1 MQVATPMPSPAPHTL
16 SPSGPRLGPN
26 GLGSSD
32 ASPSPITNA
41 SPRRLRRSLR
51 LSGAAL
57 SSPQSSLNKENVGG
71 PPMNQPSTS
80 AKTLDVG
87 ISESDKLSSSPRVG
101 SPLSGSPALHS
112 SPLRSRSSPIR
123 TKSPLRRS
131 QMAQSDDIV
140 SSSDESDDS
149 TLVFFGK
156 PSSAEKKKR
165 VHYEQRVLEKR
176 LKHKDS
182 LDLARRRPISFNP
195 DDTMLVD
202 DQHAFGWSWNKPTP
216 TPSRTG
222 MMLLSSPTLSSAVA
236 DSPSKGR
243 SSTRNSSPDRLLMLL
258 DDDPAPHRPSSLD
271 VTRLKNLDTR
281 ESSEQASP
289 EATEESPAGP
299 ETTQLVKETEAPIQV
314 RLESQTVELKSID
327 KQDVNPFIVS
337 RNSPV
342 KDSAPKSPSK
352 PRTESPRRAE
362 SPVRLIET
370 LIGATMTHNR
380 DLASPMR
387 SPRRSPRL
395 SVRALQLSTSPTK
408 TTGSGLFFG
417 PSTPFQQSLAAQQA
431 TPFQQSTPFQQPAAV
446 QPVPPSTGLS
456 RFACLQNLSSFNR
469 AQETP
474 ANRALSMRMAHHAAL
489 PSPFI
494 SGGIFEPLAEALPIG
509 AATHETPSLSPLR
522 PLRAP
527 SSGQLTPS
535 PWKQSASVNEQA
547 VDADPNLRG
556 SSPSKAAP
564 VPGTPSV
571 RFVEPELHT
580 TPSRTGKTQ
589 NGETQG
595 ARTPSPS
602 KAQIIAD
609 VSRSLEQLAELQ
621 PEPQPSPA
629 PARNGAVSNMEMPS
643 TPPSAM
649 VESNTETPGPV
660 FRQTARRVPIH
671 QHEADFGVK
680 VSPEKLSYSP
690 RKAHA
695 NSSAR
700 TNDFGAKQERI
711 PARRVTVQSALA
723 ARKISGKQGEPSAPM
738 SARVPSVASKAARTA
753 SAGGSRIGSQATSL
767 SAAALSRT
775 VSVPAAPTSATTS
788 SATSGAATSGM
799 ATKQPATRLVASSQG
814 PSVAPKASRL
824 QRPASTTFGNPT
836 SSPSK
841 QTRSLSGL
849 PRPKLAPPT
858 ASAAQGAGPG
868 SRLPRPA
875 TLSAT
880 ANAARPTS
888 RPVPMAIARLA
899 PAQQGIHRAIAASAT
914 PKPQAASPVSGSSV
928 EAAPISEP
936 SNPAQD
942 EEMKDVALAA
952 PEPSVISPEAEVT
965 GARQPESQVIQAEEV
980 ASSSVPLRRQ
990 ISSSALRV
998 PAVRAEA
1005 DAQPEPVGQV
1015 LQTKTARSM
1024 GRAIETAPARTSS
1037 PIVAAP
1043 PARPPSS
1050 ARSAP
1055 PVMLDPEQQRLRC
1068 LAMQEKARNRTPK
1081 LMSSVSA
1088 PTSSDVEEPPS
1099 SEAGAAGSSPQANT
1113 VEQSFAGATGPT
1125 GAPSAAEALASKH
1138 AEAMDAASTTSAPS
1152 SAPGTA
1158 TGTAVTAST
1167 ITSSGRPLRSTR
1179 SASRPLTPSA
1189 TRVPP
1194 SRGRA
1199 LSLNDIIAARKID
1212 VPLSLTDQLRL
1223 ADTVNKKYNEKTLA
1237 RYKITKVQRP
1247 YERPPSPERHD
1258 HEPEACTIIDDSGSH
1273 RQGKGDL
1280 APYSTPIKGSIS
1292 TGDGSLD
1299 GRKCVRWYRPL
1310 FVGKGAQYGIRASE
1324 ARPALKPIQYELDR
1338 MGNKV
1343 ATGNSPKLSKGQS
1356 IVIYRNYFKGEPE
1369 PADD

>member
-1 MQVATPMPSPAPHTL
+1 MPSPAPHTL
-16 SPSGPRLGPN
+16 SPSRPRLGPD
-26 GLGSSD
+26 GVGSSD
-32 ASPSPITNA
+32 AKLSLITNA

-57 SSPQSSLNKENVGG
+57 SSPQSLLNKVNVGA

-80 AKTLDVG
+80 AKTLDMG

-101 SPLSGSPALHS
+101 SPLSGSPSLHS

-123 TKSPLRRS
+123 IESPLRRS
-131 QMAQSDDIV
+131 RMAQSDDIV

-195 DDTMLVD
+195 DDTMLID
-202 DQHAFGWSWNKPTP
+202 DQHTFGWSWNKPTP
-216 TPSRTG
+216 TPSRPG
-222 MMLLSSPTLSSAVA
+222 IMLLSSPTLSSAVP

-243 SSTRNSSPDRLLMLL
+243 SSTRNSSPDPPPMLL
-258 DDDPAPHRPSSLD
+258 DDDPAPHRISSLD
-271 VTRLKNLDTR
+271 ITRLENLDTR
-281 ESSEQASP
+281 ESSEKASP
-289 EATEESPAGP
+289 EATQVSPAGP
-299 ETTQLVKETEAPIQV
+299 ETTQLIKEAEAPIQV
-314 RLESQTVELKSID
+314 RPESQTVELKSND
-327 KQDVNPFIVS
+327 KQDVNPFIVA
-337 RNSPV
+337 RNSPA

-352 PRTESPRRAE
+352 QRPESPRRAQ

-408 TTGSGLFFG
+408 VTGSGLFFG
-417 PSTPFQQSLAAQQA
+417 PSIPFQQSLAAQQA
-431 TPFQQSTPFQQPAAV
+431 TPLQQSTPFQQPAAV

-474 ANRALSMRMAHHAAL
+474 ANRALSMRMAHHAVL

-494 SGGIFEPLAEALPIG
+494 SGGIFEPLAEALPVG
-509 AATHETPSLSPLR
+509 TATHQTTSQSPVR

-527 SSGQLTPS
+527 STGQLTPS
-535 PWKQSASVNEQA
+535 PWKQSASVDEQA
-547 VDADPNLRG
+547 VDADPILRS

-571 RFVEPELHT
+571 RFVEPEMHT

-595 ARTPSPS
+595 ARSPSPA
-602 KAQIIAD
+602 KAQIITD
-609 VSRSLEQLAELQ
+609 LSRSPEQLAELQ
-621 PEPQPSPA
+621 PEPQSSPA
-629 PARNGAVSNMEMPS
+629 PARDGAVSNLEMPS
-643 TPPSAM
+643 TPPSVMA
-649 VESNTETPGPV
+649 ESKTETPGPV
-660 FRQTARRVPIH
+660 YRQTARRVPIH

-690 RKAHA
+690 RKAYA

-700 TNDFGAKQERI
+700 TNDFGAKPERI

-723 ARKISGKQGEPSAPM
+723 ARQTSGKQGEPSAPT
-738 SARVPSVASKAARTA
+738 SARIPSVASKAARTA
-753 SAGGSRIGSQATSL
+753 SAGASRIGSQATSL
-767 SAAALSRT
+767 SAAALSHT
-775 VSVPAAPTSATTS
+775 VSASAAPTSAATS
-788 SATSGAATSGM
+788 SA
-799 ATKQPATRLVASSQG
+799 ATKQPATRLVSLSQE
-814 PSVAPKASRL
+814 PSVASKASRL
-824 QRPASTTFGNPT
+824 QRPASTTFVDPT

-858 ASAAQGAGPG
+858 ASAALGAGPG

-875 TLSAT
+875 TLGAT

-899 PAQQGIHRAIAASAT
+899 PAQQGIHRAVAASAT
-914 PKPQAASPVSGSSV
+914 PKPQAASPASGSSV
-928 EAAPISEP
+928 EAAPTSEP
-936 SNPAQD
+936 SDPTQD
-942 EEMKDVALAA
+942 EEMKDAAPVA
-952 PEPSVISPEAEVT
+952 PEPSMASPEAEVT
-965 GARQPESQVIQAEEV
+965 GTRQPESQVIQAEGV
-980 ASSSVPLRRQ
+980 ASSSVPLRRH

-998 PAVRAEA
+998 PAVRADA
-1005 DAQPEPVGQV
+1005 DAQPDSVSQA

-1024 GRAIETAPARTSS
+1024 GRAIETAPARSSS
-1037 PIVAAP
+1037 PVVAAP

-1081 LMSSVSA
+1081 LSSSVNA
-1088 PTSSDVEEPPS
+1088 PTSSDVEELPS
-1099 SEAGAAGSSPQANT
+1099 SEAGAAGSSPQVNT
-1113 VEQSFAGATGPT
+1113 VEQSLAGATGPT

-1138 AEAMDAASTTSAPS
+1138 AEAMDTASTTSAPS

-1158 TGTAVTAST
+1158 TGMAATAST
-1167 ITSSGRPLRSTR
+1167 TASTGRPLRSTR

-1223 ADTVNKKYNEKTLA
+1223 ADTVNKKHNEKTLA

-1280 APYSTPIKGSIS
+1280 APYSTPIKGSSS
-1292 TGDGSLD
+1292 TGHGSLA

-1369 PADD
+1369 PADE

>member
-1 MQVATPMPSPAPHTL
+1 MQVATPTPSPAPHTL
-16 SPSGPRLGPN
+16 SPSRPGLGPDGF
-26 GLGSSD
+26 GLAD
-32 ASPSPITNA
+32 AKPAPIINA

-57 SSPQSSLNKENVGG
+57 SSPQNLLNKENVGAS
-71 PPMNQPSTS
+71 PMNQPSTS
-80 AKTLDVG
+80 AKTLDIG
-87 ISESDKLSSSPRVG
+87 ISESNKLSSSPRIG

-123 TKSPLRRS
+123 IESPLRRS
-131 QMAQSDDIV
+131 RMAQSDDIV

-195 DDTMLVD
+195 DDTMLID

-216 TPSRTG
+216 TPSRPG
-222 MMLLSSPTLSSAVA
+222 MMLLSSPTLSPAVP

-243 SSTRNSSPDRLLMLL
+243 SSTRNSSPDSPLMVLN
-258 DDDPAPHRPSSLD
+258 DDPAPHQPPPLD
-271 VTRLKNLDTR
+271 TTRLENPDTR
-281 ESSEQASP
+281 ESSEKASSK
-289 EATEESPAGP
+289 ATQESPDGP
-299 ETTQLVKETEAPIQV
+299 GTTQLVKETEAPIQV
-314 RLESQTVELKSID
+314 RTESQTVELKSND
-327 KQDVNPFIVS
+327 KQDVNPFIVAQ
-337 RNSPV
+337 NSPA
-342 KDSAPKSPSK
+342 KDSAPRSPSK
-352 PRTESPRRAE
+352 QRPESPRRAQ

-370 LIGATMTHNR
+370 LIGATMAHNR
-380 DLASPMR
+380 DLTSPMR

-395 SVRALQLSTSPTK
+395 SLRALQLSTSPTK
-408 TTGSGLFFG
+408 ATGSGLFFG
-417 PSTPFQQSLAAQQA
+417 PSTPFQHSLAAQQA

-446 QPVPPSTGLS
+446 QLVPPSTGLS
-456 RFACLQNLSSFNR
+456 RFACLQNLSSLNR
-469 AQETP
+469 APETP
-474 ANRALSMRMAHHAAL
+474 ANSALSMRMAHHAVL

-494 SGGIFEPLAEALPIG
+494 SGGIFEPLAEASSVG
-509 AATHETPSLSPLR
+509 TTTHENPSQSPVR

-527 SSGQLTPS
+527 NVGQLTPS

-547 VDADPNLRG
+547 VVADSMLRS

-571 RFVEPELHT
+571 RFVEPEMHT
-580 TPSRTGKTQ
+580 TPSRTGKAK

-595 ARTPSPS
+595 ARSPSPA
-602 KAQIIAD
+602 KAQIITD
-609 VSRSLEQLAELQ
+609 VLISPEQLSELQ
-621 PEPQPSPA
+621 LEPQSSPA
-629 PARNGAVSNMEMPS
+629 PARDGAGSNMEMPS
-643 TPPSAM
+643 TPPSVMA
-649 VESNTETPGPV
+649 ESKTESPGPV

-690 RKAHA
+690 RKAYA

-700 TNDFGAKQERI
+700 TNDFGAKSERI
-711 PARRVTVQSALA
+711 PARRVPVQSAPA
-723 ARKISGKQGEPSAPM
+723 ARQTSGKQGELSAPTA
-738 SARVPSVASKAARTA
+738 ARVPSVASKAARTA
-753 SAGGSRIGSQATSL
+753 NAGASRIGSQATSL
-767 SAAALSRT
+767 PAAALSRT
-775 VSVPAAPTSATTS
+775 VSATAAATSA
-788 SATSGAATSGM
+788 ATSGAAT
-799 ATKQPATRLVASSQG
+799 KQSATRLVSLSQG
-814 PSVAPKASRL
+814 PSVASKASRL
-824 QRPASTTFGNPT
+824 QRPASTAFGNPP

-841 QTRSLSGL
+841 QARSLSGL
-849 PRPKLAPPT
+849 PRPKLAPPA
-858 ASAAQGAGPG
+858 ASAALGAGPG

-875 TLSAT
+875 TLGAT
-880 ANAARPTS
+880 ANAARPAS

-899 PAQQGIHRAIAASAT
+899 PAQQGVHRAVAASTT
-914 PKPQAASPVSGSSV
+914 PKPQDAAPVSGSPV
-928 EAAPISEP
+928 EATPTSEP
-936 SNPAQD
+936 SDPAQD
-942 EEMKDVALAA
+942 EEMKDAVLVAL
-952 PEPSVISPEAEVT
+952 EPSVASPEAEVAV
-965 GARQPESQVIQAEEV
+965 ARLPDLQVIQAEEV

-990 ISSSALRV
+990 IPSSALRV
-998 PAVRAEA
+998 PVARADA
-1005 DAQPEPVGQV
+1005 DAQSDSVGQA
-1015 LQTKTARSM
+1015 LQTKTAKLM
-1024 GRAIETAPARTSS
+1024 CRAVETAPARSSS
-1037 PIVAAP
+1037 PVVAAP
-1043 PARPPSS
+1043 PARPPPS

-1081 LMSSVSA
+1081 LSSSVSA
-1088 PTSSDVEEPPS
+1088 PTSSDVEELPS

-1113 VEQSFAGATGPT
+1113 VEQSLAGATGPT

-1138 AEAMDAASTTSAPS
+1138 AEAMDAASIMSAPS

-1158 TGTAVTAST
+1158 TGTAAAAST
-1167 ITSSGRPLRSTR
+1167 TTSTGRPLRSTR

-1223 ADTVNKKYNEKTLA
+1223 ADTVNKKHNEKTLA

-1280 APYSTPIKGSIS
+1280 APYSTPIKGSS
-1292 TGDGSLD
+1292 TGYGSLD

-1310 FVGKGAQYGIRASE
+1310 FVGKGAQYGIRTSE